1 MVIKLAENDES
12 TEIPVQIEES
22 NAEENLEVEESDI
35 DEKLEVDEIEIKQLT
50 DLLAK
55 EKEKNNSLED
65 KLKHT
70 LADFQNLE
78 RKTKSDVE
86 NGVNEKIDKFFI
98 DFLQIYDDFLRA
110 KDVAAENKIVTDG
123 FDSILK
129 NMDVLL
135 SKYGITPIDSLGEI
149 FDPNFH
155 EAISIV
161 EDSSLDDDTI
171 TKEIRKGYISRQ
183 RVIRPAL
190 VEISKKSKSE

>member
-1 MVIKLAENDES
+1 MVIKLVENEES
-12 TEIPVQIEES
+12 TEIPVTIDDSDPQLENSKTEETGITIEE
-22 NAEENLEVEESDI
+22 L
-35 DEKLEVDEIEIKQLT
+35 Q
-50 DLLAK
+50 DLLSQEQQKAIAF
-55 EKEKNNSLED
+55 ED

-78 RKTKSDVE
+78 RKTKSDIE
-86 NGVNEKIDKFFI
+86 NGVNEKVDKFFI
-98 DFLQIYDDFLRA
+98 DFLQIYDDFVRA

-123 FDSILK
+123 LDSILK
-129 NMDVLL
+129 NMDALL
-135 SKYGITPIDSLGEI
+135 SKYGITPIDSIGEI

-161 EDSSLDDDTI
+161 EDDSLDDNTI

>member
-12 TEIPVQIEES
+12 TEIPVTIEDSEYS
-22 NAEENLEVEESDI
+22 QENSETEESDTT
-35 DEKLEVDEIEIKQLT
+35 IEELQ
-50 DLLAK
+50 DLLSQEQQK
-55 EKEKNNSLED
+55 TITLED

-78 RKTKSDVE
+78 RKTKSDIE
-86 NGVNEKIDKFFI
+86 NGVNEKVDKFFI

-129 NMDVLL
+129 NMDALL
-135 SKYGITPIDSLGEI
+135 SKYGITPIDSIGEI

-161 EDSSLDDDTI
+161 EDSSLDDNTI
-171 TKEIRKGYISRQ
+171 TKEIRKGYISHQ
-183 RVIRPAL
+183 RVIRAAL

>member
-12 TEIPVQIEES
+12 TEIPITIENSEPS
-22 NAEENLEVEESDI
+22 EENSETKES
-35 DEKLEVDEIEIKQLT
+35 ETTIEQLQELFSQEQQKAIT
-50 DLLAK
+50 
-55 EKEKNNSLED
+55 LED

-78 RKTKSDVE
+78 RKTKSDIE
-86 NGVNEKIDKFFI
+86 NGVNERVDKFFI

-110 KDVAAENKIVTDG
+110 KDVATENKIVTDG

-129 NMDVLL
+129 NMDALL
-135 SKYGITPIDSLGEI
+135 SKYGITPIDSIGEI

-161 EDSSLDDDTI
+161 EDSSLDDNTI
-171 TKEIRKGYISRQ
+171 TKEIRKGYISHQ

>member
-1 MVIKLAENDES
+1 MAENDNS
-12 TEIPVQIEES
+12 TEIPVDVVDDSETTEEQH
-22 NAEENLEVEESDI
+22 EI
-35 DEKLEVDEIEIKQLT
+35 DEIEIKQLI
-50 DLLAK
+50 DLLTK
-55 EKEKNNSLED
+55 EKEKTNALEE

-78 RKTKSDVE
+78 RKTKSDIE
-86 NGVNEKIDKFFI
+86 NGVNQKIDKFLL

-129 NMDVLL
+129 NMDSLL
-135 SKYGITPIDSLGEI
+135 SQYGVTPIDSIGEI

-161 EDSSLDDDTI
+161 DDDSLDDNTI
-171 TKEIRKGYISRQ
+171 TKEIRKGYISHQ

-190 VEISKKSKSE
+190 VEISKKSK

>member
-1 MVIKLAENDES
+1 MPEDES
-12 TEIPVQIEES
+12 PEISIEI
-22 NAEENLEVEESDI
+22 ESDI
-35 DEKLEVDEIEIKQLT
+35 DEGSESDTDEVEIQTEPLD

-55 EKEKNNSLED
+55 EKEKNSSLEA

-70 LADFQNLE
+70 LADFQNLQK
-78 RKTKSDVE
+78 KTESDVE
-86 NGVNEKIDKFFI
+86 NGVNQKIDKFFI

-129 NMDVLL
+129 NMDALL
-135 SKYGITPIDSLGEI
+135 SKYGITAIDSLGEI
-149 FDPNFH
+149 FDPHFH
-155 EAISIV
+155 EAISII
-161 EDSSLDDDTI
+161 EDSSLDDQTI
-171 TKEIRKGYISRQ
+171 TGEIRKGYISHK

>member
-12 TEIPVQIEES
+12 TEIPVTIEDSESSQENSETEKSETTIEE
-22 NAEENLEVEESDI
+22 L
-35 DEKLEVDEIEIKQLT
+35 Q
-50 DLLAK
+50 DLLSQEQQK
-55 EKEKNNSLED
+55 TISLEE

-78 RKTKSDVE
+78 RKTKSDIE
-86 NGVNEKIDKFFI
+86 NGVNEKVDKFFI

-129 NMDVLL
+129 NMDALL
-135 SKYGITPIDSLGEI
+135 SKYGITPIDSIGEI

-161 EDSSLDDDTI
+161 EDSSLDDNTI
-171 TKEIRKGYISRQ
+171 TKEIRKGYISHQ